1 MIQAIERLYRFLMNS
16 FGRGR
21 IKLVDDSG
29 PVQKAQIVFGA
40 LETVDGVPIPHDFGF
55 TSNPPIDSDAF
66 AGFLGGIRKNGMV
79 IAIGNQTYRMRNLRS
94 GEVAIYDNRGQSV
107 YLSAAGIVVN
117 GAGLPLTVNNTP
129 VVTVNAATKVALN
142 TPELDVSGKI
152 VAGGDITDN
161 AGSNLHSMAQMRT
174 IYNGHEHD
182 IHNVQPG
189 TSTVTSNPPNQL
201 E

>member
-1 MIQAIERLYRFLMNS
+1 MIQSIERLYRFLMNS

-21 IKLVDDSG
+21 IKLIDDSG
-29 PVQKAQIVFGA
+29 PVQKAQVQFGA

-79 IAIGNQTYRMRNLRS
+79 IAVGSQKYRMRGLKS
-94 GEVAIYDNRGQSV
+94 GEVAIYDSLGQSV
-107 YLSAAGIVVN
+107 YLSAAGIVIN
-117 GAGLPLTVNNTP
+117 GAGLPMTVNNTP
-129 VVTVNAATKVALN
+129 VVTVNAATKVVLN

-152 VAGGDITDN
+152 NAGGDIQDN
-161 AGSNLHSMAQMRT
+161 VSTNAHSMAQMRT
-174 IYNGHEHD
+174 IYNSHTHPVTG
-182 IHNVQPG
+182 IQTG
-189 TSTVTSNPPNQL
+189 LGTVTTNQPNQP